1 MKTTMED
8 IRNMI
13 KTLQIVEMVGSMAE
27 NEDEV
32 AQNFADTFMR
42 KVVDENMIVIDNG
55 EWIVTDIIQKE
66 DGRIYLHTANTSWN
80 VEDDDDDD
88 EWDWEDD
95 EEDDEEEVVIDM
107 EALKA
112 FKDALKEFCMA

>member
-13 KTLQIVEMVGSMAE
+13 KTLQIVEMVGSMTE

-42 KVVDENMIVIDNG
+42 KIIDENMIEIRGIAECRVCEIEQDING
-55 EWIVTDIIQKE
+55 KMIIYVDE
-66 DGRIYLHTANTSWN
+66 INDW
-80 VEDDDDDD
+80 EDDDDD
-88 EWDWEDD
+88 DWEDD
-95 EEDDEEEVVIDM
+95 EEDDEEEVVIDI

-112 FKDALKEFCMA
+112 FKDALREFCMA